1 MNLIDMLKD
10 QMGSAVMNKAAE
22 YLGESTSNTQ
32 SAMGTIMPAILG
44 GVISQA
50 STTDGIK
57 GLMGMFSKEDN
68 NSKLLGNMSNLL
80 GDSNGFDNILNMGG
94 PIIKMLFGSKL
105 DGILDLVSGQSGV
118 KKSSVSGLMSM
129 VAPVVMG
136 LLSKK
141 VSSEGLGVS
150 GLANFLMGQAGSVK
164 NALPAGFAN
173 QLGFSNLGDFLG
185 DGKASTGIP
194 SSDSGLG
201 KFLPWILGLLGLLAA
216 LYFLRTCNKEKVAD
230 TMESTVDTTM
240 TNMQAAADTAT
251 AAVTGFMKKLSSGF
265 EIANASADGIE
276 SQLVTFIEDQSKV
289 VDKTTWFNFD
299 NLQFETAKSTL
310 MAGSE
315 VQLKNIAEIMKAFPN
330 VKIKIGGYTDSDG
343 DDKANMKLS
352 ADRSNTV
359 MNALAEMGVAK
370 PRMEAEGYGEQHPV
384 CPANDTP
391 ECKQQNR
398 RIAVRVTAK

>member
-1 MNLIDMLKD
+1 MNLLDMLKD

-22 YLGESTSNTQ
+22 YLGESSSNTQ
-32 SAMGTIMPAILG
+32 SAMGTIMPAMLG
-44 GVISQA
+44 GVINQA

-57 GLMGMFSKEDN
+57 GLMDMFSKGDN
-68 NSKLLGNMSNLL
+68 HSDLLGNMSNLL
-80 GDSNGFDNILNMGG
+80 GDSNGFNNILNMGG
-94 PIIKMLFGSKL
+94 PIVKMLFGHKL
-105 DGILDLVSGQSGV
+105 DGVLDMVSGQSGIQ
-118 KKSSVSGLMSM
+118 KSSASGLMSM
-129 VAPVVMG
+129 VAPVIMG

-141 VSSEGLGVS
+141 VASEGLGIS
-150 GLANFLMGQAGSVK
+150 GLANFLMGQAGSIK
-164 NALPAGFAN
+164 AALPAGFAN

-185 DGKASTGIP
+185 DGKANVNIP
-194 SSDSGLG
+194 SSGGGLG
-201 KFLPWILGLLGLLAA
+201 KFLPWVLGLLGLLAA
-216 LYFLRTCNKEKVAD
+216 LYFLRTCNKEKAVDA
-230 TMESTVDTTM
+230 MESTVDTSM
-240 TNMQAAADTAT
+240 ANVEAAADTAK

-276 SQLVTFIEDQSKV
+276 SQLVSFIEDAAKP

-299 NLQFETAKSTL
+299 HLQFETAKSTL

-315 VQLKNIAEIMKAFPN
+315 VQLKNIAEIMKAYPN

-343 DDKANMKLS
+343 DDNANMKLS
-352 ADRSNTV
+352 ADRANTV
-359 MNALAEMGVAK
+359 MTALASMGVAK
-370 PRMEAEGYGEQHPV
+370 PRMEAEGYGEKHAV